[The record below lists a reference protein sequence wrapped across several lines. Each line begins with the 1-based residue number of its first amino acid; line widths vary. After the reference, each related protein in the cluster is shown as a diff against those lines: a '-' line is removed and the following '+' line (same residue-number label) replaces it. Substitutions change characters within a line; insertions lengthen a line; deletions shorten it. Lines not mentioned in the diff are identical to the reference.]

1 MSWERTSDWKGASDI
16 TKLSEEETV
25 RNEHV
30 VTEVVEKVK
39 ARVDTIA
46 VVRAGSRWQN
56 TCVFPMFHALCA
68 CFLLL
73 RASCA

>member
-1 MSWERTSDWKGASDI
+1 M
-16 TKLSEEETV
+16 

-56 TCVFPMFHALCA
+56 TCVFPMFDD
-68 CFLLL
+68 L
-73 RASCA
+73 RAFCVQGEREAATSSFSNLLSPTR